1 MTGPFV
7 APCPRYASSRYE
19 LASRIS
25 PGPFFWFGTLAL
37 LVSKFQ
43 RLSWG
48 FASKKFRHCRDSFD
62 VSLFCWLFYLRYEQ
76 HPACLRHFSQTEWLQ
91 GVFLRS
97 GNISAIPSLPS
108 FQLVLILSESRN
120 GWLCKMWISGLQIH
134 VVFRCQIF
142 LDLLF

>member
-1 MTGPFV
+1 MTGPFA
-7 APCPRYASSRYE
+7 APAPGMPPAGYE

-25 PGPFFWFGTLAL
+25 PGPFFLVRNTGLAGIKVSEAFLRVRIWKVSTLQGQL
-37 LVSKFQ
+37 
-43 RLSWG
+43 W
-48 FASKKFRHCRDSFD
+48 C
-62 VSLFCWLFYLRYEQ
+62 VSLLLFYLRYEQ

-120 GWLCKMWISGLQIH
+120 GWLCKMWISCLQIH